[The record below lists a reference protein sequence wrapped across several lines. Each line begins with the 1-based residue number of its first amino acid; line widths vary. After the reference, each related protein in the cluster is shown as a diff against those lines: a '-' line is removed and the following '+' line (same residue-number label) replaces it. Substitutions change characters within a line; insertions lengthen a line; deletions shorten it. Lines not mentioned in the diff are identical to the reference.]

1 MLNFKTSP
9 MPARSALMETP
20 AALKEIVWLYHL
32 LLAWAEAD
40 VPHAEAFCQASP
52 DLAADPRY
60 KHW

>member
-1 MLNFKTSP
+1 
-9 MPARSALMETP
+9 METP